1 MMAGDGT
8 MSGIGMEMKIVTIM
22 IGMTVTGVNIITAI
36 GAANEDTGAGAII
49 VGFSSES
56 IRSDK

>member
-8 MSGIGMEMKIVTIM
+8 MNGIGVGMKIVTIM
-22 IGMTVTGVNIITAI
+22 IGMTVTGVNTVTAI

-49 VGFSSES
+49 VAFSSKS
-56 IRSDK
+56 VRSD